1 MLDTR
6 SPSPPSAARSV
17 FWKLS
22 SAPRICSAA
31 RNSWAGTT
39 RGLSAARGATD
50 RQGVNDLESQV
61 GKPKQILPT
70 LRDEGEHWKASHFHR
85 IRKLMPVFLG
95 ETRAARFGD
104 QVSCLLGFEV
114 PKVIC
119 LAGVHLPCNLAK
131 GCAELLLL
139 RATISLALLPR
150 FYSLEMRDPG

>member
-1 MLDTR
+1 M
-6 SPSPPSAARSV
+6 
-17 FWKLS
+17 FS
-22 SAPRICSAA
+22 SQEFLG
-31 RNSWAGTT
+31 RNDKNVVSGKKV
-39 RGLSAARGATD
+39 TD

-104 QVSCLLGFEV
+104 QVSCLLRLEV

-139 RATISLALLPR
+139 RAAISLALLPR
-150 FYSLEMRDPG
+150 FYSLEMRDHGRDSNVVNL